1 MDRLKVLEDRLR
13 PLMVAALAGD
23 AGAYDRLLRELT
35 PYLRSYFSR
44 RAQSSLAAHVED
56 LVQETLLAI
65 HRHRATYDPQRPL
78 TAWTHAIARYKLIDL
93 ARRTG
98 RRSSVPIDDVSDFL
112 ADERSETSEA
122 MARRDIDVMLSGLP
136 ERTRDLIRRVKL
148 DGQSLAQVSSAT
160 GLSETAVKVAVHRGV
175 KTLIA
180 RFGGAR

>member
-1 MDRLKVLEDRLR
+1 
-13 PLMVAALAGD
+13 
-23 AGAYDRLLRELT
+23 
-35 PYLRSYFSR
+35 
-44 RAQSSLAAHVED
+44 
-56 LVQETLLAI
+56 
-65 HRHRATYDPQRPL
+65 
-78 TAWTHAIARYKLIDL
+78 
-93 ARRTG
+93 
-98 RRSSVPIDDVSDFL
+98 
-112 ADERSETSEA
+112 